1 MIAGRHRALVR
12 VLLSAALATAA
23 MACKPA
29 VTPASEGP
37 SSTTTS
43 TAALAASDNG
53 LRPWPSIRSWAYW
66 LDSPSVDQLAR
77 TRYELLVTDELSSSQ
92 IARLRAGAC
101 RPRLVGYLSIGEAE
115 DYRWYWQD
123 AWRPGSPSWLLEENE
138 DWDGNHRVEF
148 WNPAWQRIVL
158 TSLDRLV
165 DLGYD
170 GVYLD
175 IVDAYEDQ
183 GHRAEMAAF
192 VRAIASRARSRSPL
206 GADFG
211 VFVQNAESLAAQPD
225 VVGHLTGMAR
235 EETYVWAT
243 DDPVPSSERRSIEAD
258 LDRVLAGSQ
267 GHLVLTVDYA
277 SDAALARDA
286 ESSSRARGYLPYV
299 TGVDLD
305 ALSTRAAAAC
315 S

>member
-1 MIAGRHRALVR
+1 M
-12 VLLSAALATAA
+12 LLSAALVTAA

-29 VTPASEGP
+29 VVTPASEEP

-43 TAALAASDNG
+43 TTASSTSG
-53 LRPWPSIRSWAYW
+53 LRDWRTITSWAYW
-66 LDSPSVDQLAR
+66 LDSPSVDALAR
-77 TRYELLVTDELSSSQ
+77 SPYELLVTDELGASQ
-92 IARLRAGAC
+92 IARLRGGAC
-101 RPRLVGYLSIGEAE
+101 APRLVGYLSIGEAE

-123 AWRPGSPSWLLEENE
+123 GWDSNPPSWLLEEND
-138 DWDGNHRVEF
+138 DWEGNYRVEF
-148 WNPAWQRIVL
+148 WNPAWQRIIL
-158 TSLDRLV
+158 SSLDRLV

-183 GHRAEMAAF
+183 GHRADMAAF
-192 VRAIASRARSRSPL
+192 VRAIASHARARSPL

-211 VFVQNAESLAAQPD
+211 VFVQNAESLAAQAD
-225 VVGHLTGMAR
+225 VVSVLTGMAR

-243 DDPVPSSERRSIEAD
+243 DDPVPASERRAVEAT
-258 LDRVLAGSQ
+258 LDKVKAGSQ
-267 GHLVLTVDYA
+267 AGLILTVDYA

-286 ESSSRARGYLPYV
+286 ESSSRARGYVPYV

-305 ALSTRAAAAC
+305 ALSSRPAAAC